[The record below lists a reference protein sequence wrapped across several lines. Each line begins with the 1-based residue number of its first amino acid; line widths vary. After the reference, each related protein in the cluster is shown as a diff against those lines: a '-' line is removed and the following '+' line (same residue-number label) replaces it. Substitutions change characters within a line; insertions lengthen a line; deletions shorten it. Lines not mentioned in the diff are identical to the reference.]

1 MEQILPKID
10 VSIVI
15 VNYNSF
21 HLLDECLYS
30 LDKFC
35 KGTSNE
41 IIVVD
46 NASDEGKIEFVTDK
60 YPDVTIIKNKTNI
73 GFAAANNRGLSIAKG
88 KYSLILNNDT
98 RFTEDSVK
106 MVFDFSEASLEKLF
120 VGIQLCNP
128 DGSKQES
135 VVMFP
140 SVWNGI
146 TENFF
151 LYKLFPKSKFFN
163 KYYQNYYNYSDP
175 VDTDVIKGAF
185 MFCPTV
191 ELKKLGGFDERFFFY
206 SEETD
211 LCKRFKENGGRIIY
225 YPSTSIIHY
234 GGATVDSNL
243 WFKFKNQTIGKI
255 QYYQKHF
262 KGIKYFS
269 AIFIHY
275 TGLFL
280 RGILFSIGGI
290 IFLSKNLLYKG
301 YYFVKQMFVYPS
313 NRFK

>member
-1 MEQILPKID
+1 MEQVLPKID

-15 VNYNSF
+15 VNFNSF
-21 HLLDECLYS
+21 HLLNGCLNSIY
-30 LDKFC
+30 KFC
-35 KGTSNE
+35 KGTANE
-41 IIVVD
+41 VFVVD
-46 NASDEGKIEFVTDK
+46 NASNEGEIENVTGN
-60 YPDVTIIKNKTNI
+60 YPDVTVIKNKTNI
-73 GFAAANNRGLSIAKG
+73 GFAAANNRALSIVKG
-88 KYSLILNNDT
+88 KYTLILNNDT
-98 RFTEDSVK
+98 RFTEDSIK
-106 MVFDFSEASLEKLF
+106 PVFDFSEASSEKLF
-120 VGIQLCNP
+120 VGIQLINS
-128 DGSKQES
+128 DSSKQES

-140 SVWNGI
+140 SVWNGF

-163 KYYQNYYNYSDP
+163 KYYQNYFNYSDP

-191 ELKKLGGFDERFFFY
+191 ELKKLGRFDERFFFY

-211 LCKRFKENGGRIIY
+211 LCKRFKEDGGRIIF

-234 GGATVDSNL
+234 GGVAADSNL

-262 KGIKYFS
+262 NGIEYLT
-269 AIFIHY
+269 AIVIHWI
-275 TGLFL
+275 GLFL
-280 RGILFSIGGI
+280 RGIIFSFGGI
-290 IFLSKNLLYKG
+290 IMFNKNLLLKG
-301 YYFVKQMFVYPS
+301 YYFIKQMFVYPP

>member
-1 MEQILPKID
+1 MEQVLPKID

-21 HLLDECLYS
+21 HLLDECLNSIY
-30 LDKFC
+30 KFC
-35 KGTSNE
+35 KGTVNE

-46 NASDEGKIEFVTDK
+46 NASDEGKIETVTDK
-60 YPDVTIIKNKTNI
+60 YPEVTVIKNNINI
-73 GFAAANNRGLSIAKG
+73 GFAAANNKALSIVKG
-88 KYSLILNNDT
+88 KFTLILNNDT
-98 RFTEDSVK
+98 QFTEDSVK
-106 MVFDFSEASLEKLF
+106 LVFDFSEASSEKLF
-120 VGIQLCNP
+120 VGIQLLNS

-140 SVWNGI
+140 SVWNGF

-151 LYKLFPKSKFFN
+151 LYKLFPKSEIFN
-163 KYYQNYYNYSDP
+163 KYYQNNYNYSKP

-185 MFCPTV
+185 MFCPV
-191 ELKKLGGFDERFFFY
+191 DVLRKLNGFDERFFFY

-211 LCKRFKENGGRIIY
+211 LCKRFKESGGKIVF
-225 YPSTSIIHY
+225 YPTTSIIHH
-234 GGATVDSNL
+234 GGAAADSNL

-262 KGIKYFS
+262 NVIEYLT
-269 AIFIHY
+269 AIVIHWI
-275 TGLFL
+275 GLFL
-280 RGILFSIGGI
+280 RGLLFSFFGI
-290 IFLSKNLLYKG
+290 IMLNKNLLLKG
-301 YYFVKQMFVYPS
+301 YYFIKQMFVYPP